1 MPVENIPVELID
13 DNPFNPRTHFPTKK
27 IEELAESIERVGLQ
41 ETPKARQVDGRY
53 QLAFGSLRK
62 RAYLKLAKKDQEK
75 WATMPVDVERLSD
88 DEMFVIA
95 IEENLKRADL
105 KPVEVARGIDTF
117 LTKNP
122 GISEVKL
129 AGALGMTQ
137 GAVSNMRRV
146 IALPPEILEKVDQD
160 IINLHM
166 ARELLIF
173 SGFTDALELMR
184 EAISKLKTVNRSW
197 GEPVTVQGIIR
208 AIAQVASYKLNSL
221 DKSGESWRRN
231 APLFDT
237 KDCLSCDKMIAV
249 HPQQKETSHYCTS
262 KECWEKKQQEHRDK
276 IATDAKTKVEAEVLQ
291 KAAAELPIKQ
301 KQETP
306 AEIEMLNTVYVDKS
320 FLKKK
325 VEPSCSVETIAEKG
339 SRVRNPFQHDG
350 KSWICTGSGPEGYDC
365 YQLLKAEEWTGETR
379 TYSVPKGREYNEY
392 YESLRNDPNGF
403 HHGMLVTWGKSQCVL
418 VGPKTT
424 FTEAISQE
432 IPQTIRVS
440 DKAGDVIHALH
451 TGQPVAVLPPPG
463 VRWAKD
469 VPREECHN
477 CNLDTEDHSVNF
489 SFPTPDKSASDSVA
503 YRMVCLKDYRAVI
516 KNQTGEMEEAKKQV
530 PTDILSLAK
539 EKAGTRAEVLDLHE
553 LLTTGDHSHAVLQG
567 KFDDVLNKL
576 DNPDECL
583 QSCTTGFHYAFDSS
597 DNESRVY
604 SVCTNSKCLAQKK
617 GAKTRAEHAE
627 GLAKKQAETKAIK
640 AALKNVEEAISLGI
654 GSIAALKLVLLAQF
668 EGSHITNY
676 FNNGN
681 RKKPYQWTWDEV
693 SAGTAEDKRSRE
705 ALWNILDK
713 MSEAELTKLVVKMM
727 FYYLANLGDDLGRY
741 EIKTAEPLKW
751 FGIDIEQYLQKE

>member
-432 IPQTIRVS
+432 IPQTI
-440 DKAGDVIHALH
+440 
-451 TGQPVAVLPPPG
+451 
-463 VRWAKD
+463 
-469 VPREECHN
+469 
-477 CNLDTEDHSVNF
+477 
-489 SFPTPDKSASDSVA
+489 
-503 YRMVCLKDYRAVI
+503 
-516 KNQTGEMEEAKKQV
+516 
-530 PTDILSLAK
+530 
-539 EKAGTRAEVLDLHE
+539 EVLDLHE

>member
-1 MPVENIPVELID
+1 
-13 DNPFNPRTHFPTKK
+13 
-27 IEELAESIERVGLQ
+27 VGLQ

-432 IPQTIRVS
+432 IPQTI
-440 DKAGDVIHALH
+440 
-451 TGQPVAVLPPPG
+451 
-463 VRWAKD
+463 
-469 VPREECHN
+469 
-477 CNLDTEDHSVNF
+477 
-489 SFPTPDKSASDSVA
+489 
-503 YRMVCLKDYRAVI
+503 
-516 KNQTGEMEEAKKQV
+516 
-530 PTDILSLAK
+530 
-539 EKAGTRAEVLDLHE
+539 EVLDLHE